1 MSESYDKPFLIA
13 IDSDGCAFDGL
24 NLKQR
29 QAFIPLAIQT
39 FGLEGDAALYFAA
52 AEEVNL
58 FSHRRGCNRFEALYY
73 SLLLTQQRATKP
85 LNLPDLEPLETFV
98 FGQATLS
105 HSSLE
110 KAIAAHAAPVLLKA
124 LQWSHACNE
133 RIASLSGQIE
143 PFPAVAPFLRAAAAK
158 ANLMICSAA
167 TRGAL
172 MDEWSRAGFLTHV
185 THIAG
190 QEFGPKDQQIRRAI
204 TAGCYDSTR
213 VLMIGDALGDY
224 RAAQKA
230 DVAFFPIV
238 PNNEAES
245 WRTAREEV
253 LPQFLTGQYG
263 QPSASHHLKVLTD
276 MLAPC
281 AV

>member
-39 FGLEGDAALYFAA
+39 FGLEEDTAVYFAA

-85 LNLPDLEPLETFV
+85 PDLPDLEPLEAFV
-98 FGQATLS
+98 VGQATLS

-110 KAIAAHAAPVLLKA
+110 TAIAAQAAPILRKA

-133 RIASLSGQIE
+133 LIATLTGQIE
-143 PFPAVAPFLRAAAAK
+143 PFPAVAPFLRTAAAK

-167 TRGAL
+167 TREAL
-172 MDEWSRAGFLTHV
+172 MDEWTRAGFLTHV
-185 THIAG
+185 THVAG
-190 QEFGPKDQQIRRAI
+190 QEFGAKDQQICRAM
-204 TAGCYDSTR
+204 TAGRFDPTR

-230 DVAFFPIV
+230 GVAFFPIL
-238 PNNEAES
+238 PNHEAES
-245 WRTAREEV
+245 WRTAREAV
-253 LPQFLTGQYG
+253 LPQFLAGQYD
-263 QPSASHHLKVLTD
+263 QPTASRHLKGLTD